1 MKRDA
6 ISTTESLL
14 RDLLSQRILVLDGAM
29 GTMIQ
34 QYKLTEEDYRGGPN
48 GRFADF
54 SVPGKELFV
63 KGNNEL
69 LTLTQPRIISEIH
82 EQYLAAGADLIETN
96 TFGATSVAQDDYHMA
111 HLVYEMNV
119 QAAKLARAACDK
131 YSTPDKPRFVAGA
144 LGPTPKTA
152 SISPDVNDPAAR
164 NVSFDQLVATYL
176 EQTRALVEGGA
187 DVLLVETIFDTLN
200 CKAALFAIDAF
211 FEEPERKGQPRL
223 PIMIS
228 GTVTDASG
236 RILSG
241 QTVPAF
247 WHSIRHARPL
257 TVGLNCALGAAL
269 MRPYAEELSKI
280 ADTFVC
286 IYPNAGLPNPMSD
299 TGFDETPDMTSSLLK
314 EFADSGFVNIAGGC
328 CGTTP
333 AHIKAIAEVVSR
345 IAPRKLPEVPPAT
358 RLSGLEP
365 FIIDD
370 SSLFVNVGERTN
382 VTGSKAFARMILN
395 EQYDEALSVARQQ
408 VENGAQIIDVN
419 MDEAMLDSVAAMTR
433 FLNLIASEP
442 DIARVPIM
450 IDSSKWSVIEAG
462 LKCVQGKAVVNSISM
477 KEGEEEFLRQAALCR
492 RYGAAVIVM
501 AFDEKGQADTF
512 ERKIEIC
519 ERAYRL
525 LTEKVGFPPEDI
537 IFDPNIFAIATGI
550 EEHNNYAVDFIN
562 GTRWI
567 RDNLPHARI
576 SGGVSNVSFSFR
588 GNDPAREAIHTV
600 FLYHAIKAGMT
611 MGIVNAGMVGVYD
624 DLDPAL
630 RERVEDVVLNR
641 REDATERMIEFA
653 GTLKAGGKKEEQ
665 TLEWRGTPENP
676 TPVEKRLAHALVHG
690 ITQWITEDTEEAR
703 QQVLKSGGRPIN
715 VIEGP
720 LMDGMNI
727 VGDLFGQGKMF
738 LPQVVKSARVM
749 KQAVAHLIP
758 YIEAEKLLEEKRT
771 GIAAKAKGKIVIATV
786 KGDVHDIGK
795 NIVSVVLQ
803 CNNFEVVNMGVMV
816 PCSEILAMAKAENAD
831 IIGLS
836 GLITPSLEEMAHVA
850 KEMQRDQHFRALKT
864 PLLIGGATTSRA
876 HTAVKIAPNYEGP
889 VVYVPDASR
898 SVSVAQSLLTPEH
911 RDRYI
916 DEIAADYERIR
927 EQHANKKATPMI
939 PLAEARANKARLE
952 FTGACAP
959 VKPKF
964 IGRRAFKNYD
974 LATLARYID
983 WGPFFQTWDLA
994 GAFPAILTDEVV
1006 GASAS
1011 KVYEE
1016 GQAMLKKLIDGRW
1029 LTANGVVAL
1038 LPANS
1043 VNDDDIEIYTD
1054 ETRTQVAFTYYGLRQ
1069 QTAKPVVDGVARP
1082 NQCLAD
1088 FIAPKSSGIADYIGL
1103 FAVTAGIGIEKHEK
1117 RFEDA
1122 LDDYSSIMLKSLA
1135 DRLAEA
1141 FAEHLHE
1148 RVRKEFWGYA
1158 PDEALGNDELIK
1170 EKYRGI
1176 RPAPGYPACPEHT
1189 VKADM
1194 FKLLRCE
1201 EIGMQVTES
1210 FAMFPGA
1217 SVSGFY
1223 IAHPES
1229 KYFVVGK
1236 IGGDQL
1242 EDMVARRGVTRDDA
1256 ERWLAPNLP

>member
-6 ISTTESLL
+6 VPSSISTTESIL
-14 RDLLSQRILVLDGAM
+14 RDLLARRILVLDGAM

-34 QYKLTEEDYRGGPN
+34 QYHLSEADYRGT
-48 GRFADF
+48 RFADF
-54 SVPGKELFV
+54 APPGKEVFV

-69 LTLTQPRIISEIH
+69 LCLTQPHIIAEIH
-82 EQYLAAGADLIETN
+82 EQYLAAGADLIESN
-96 TFGATSVAQDDYHMA
+96 TFGATSVAQDDYQMGELA
-111 HLVYEMNV
+111 YEMNV
-119 QAAKLARAACDK
+119 AAARLARAACDK

-164 NVSFDQLVATYL
+164 NVTFDQLVATYL
-176 EQTRALVEGGA
+176 EQTRGLVEGGA

-200 CKAALFAIDAF
+200 CKAALFAIDQF
-211 FEEPERKGQPRL
+211 FEESGKTL

-247 WHSIRHARPL
+247 WNSVRHARPL

-280 ADTFVC
+280 ADTFVS

-299 TGFDETPDMTSSLLK
+299 TGFDETPDVTSSLLQD
-314 EFADSGFVNIAGGC
+314 FAESGFVNIAGGC

-333 AHIKAIAEVVSR
+333 AHIRAIAEVVAK
-345 IAPRKLPEVPPAT
+345 IAPRKLPEVAPAM

-365 FIIDD
+365 FTIDD
-370 SSLFVNVGERTN
+370 ASLFVNVGERTN
-382 VTGSKAFARMILN
+382 VTGSKAFARLILN
-395 EQYDEALSVARQQ
+395 EQYDEALTVARQQ
-408 VENGAQIIDVN
+408 VENGAQIIDIN

-462 LKCVQGKAVVNSISM
+462 LKCVQGKAIVNSISM
-477 KEGEEEFLRQAALCR
+477 KEGEAEFLRQATLCR

-501 AFDEKGQADTF
+501 AFDEKGQADTY

-519 ERAYRL
+519 ERAYKL
-525 LTEKVGFPPEDI
+525 LVSQVGFPPEDI

-550 EEHNNYAVDFIN
+550 DEHNNYAVDFIN
-562 GTRWI
+562 ATRWI
-567 RDNLPHARI
+567 RANLPHAKI

-600 FLYHAIKAGMT
+600 FLYHAIQAGMT
-611 MGIVNAGMVGVYD
+611 MGIVNAGMMGVYSE
-624 DLDPAL
+624 LSPAL

-641 REDATERMIEFA
+641 PVTGANPEGLSATERMIEFA

-665 TLEWRGTPENP
+665 NLVWREGT
-676 TPVEKRLAHALVHG
+676 VQKRLAHALVHG
-690 ITQWITEDTEEAR
+690 ITQWIVEDTEEAR
-703 QQVLKSGGRPIN
+703 QELLANGGRPIH

-758 YIEAEKLLEEKRT
+758 YIEAEKLLEEQRT
-771 GIAAKAKGKIVIATV
+771 GVAAKPKGKIVIATV

-816 PCSEILAMAKAENAD
+816 PCAEILARAKAENAD

-836 GLITPSLEEMAHVA
+836 GLITPSLEEMAYVA
-850 KEMQRDQHFRALKT
+850 KEMQRDPYFRGLKT

-876 HTAVKIAPNYEGP
+876 HTAVKIAQNYDGP
-889 VVYVPDASR
+889 VVYVADASR
-898 SVSVAQSLLTPEH
+898 SVSVAQSLLTPEQ
-911 RDRYI
+911 RDAYI
-916 DEIAADYERIR
+916 EEIAVDYERIR
-927 EQHANKKATPMI
+927 IQHANKKATPLLS
-939 PLAEARANKARLE
+939 LAQARTNRMVVP
-952 FTGACAP
+952 FDGADAP
-959 VKPKF
+959 QKPKF
-964 IGRRAFKNYD
+964 IGRRVFRNVD
-974 LATLARYID
+974 LGLLAQYVD

-994 GAFPAILTDEVV
+994 GPFPAILTDPVV
-1006 GASAS
+1006 GESAS
-1011 KVYEE
+1011 KVFEE
-1016 GQAMLKKLIDGRW
+1016 GQALLKKVIDGRW
-1029 LTANGVVAL
+1029 LSANGVIAMM
-1038 LPANS
+1038 PANS

-1054 ETRTQVAFTYYGLRQ
+1054 DTRTDVAFTYYGVRQ
-1069 QTAKPVVDGVARP
+1069 QGVKPVIDGVARP

-1088 FIAPKSSGIADYIGL
+1088 FIAPKSSGVADYIGL

-1122 LDDYSSIMLKSLA
+1122 HDDYSSIMLKSLA

-1141 FAEHLHE
+1141 FAEQLHE
-1148 RVRKEFWGYA
+1148 RVRTDLWGFA
-1158 PDEALGNDELIK
+1158 PDESLDKAALIAET
-1170 EKYRGI
+1170 YRGI

-1194 FKLLRCE
+1194 FKLLQCD
-1201 EIGMQVTES
+1201 EIGMQLTES

-1217 SVSGFY
+1217 SVCGFY
-1223 IAHPES
+1223 FAHPDS
-1229 KYFVVGK
+1229 KYFSVGK
-1236 IGGDQL
+1236 IGDDQVT
-1242 EDMVARRGVTRDDA
+1242 DMARRRGVSKDDV
-1256 ERWLAPNLP
+1256 ERWLAPNIG